1 MPRFV
6 HSRMSL
12 FHPALFPLGT
22 YLHFQ
27 GFSRILSLM
36 SFSNSRGNSYTHSM
50 LIVTLVPIYLWW
62 RETMP
67 KRKRISKFFDCRVHP
82 GFLSD
87 KALSGVLH
95 IGSFLGSS
103 KGQFQTYKLR
113 KDILEVLQSSIKKA
127 MHNILRSFND
137 HTQLDT
143 VFCIMMPWKVTTQNE
158 PYGPRIMKGLMTL
171 PELGLVRQG
180 QIELPSF

>member
-1 MPRFV
+1 
-6 HSRMSL
+6 
-12 FHPALFPLGT
+12 
-22 YLHFQ
+22 
-27 GFSRILSLM
+27 
-36 SFSNSRGNSYTHSM
+36 
-50 LIVTLVPIYLWW
+50 
-62 RETMP
+62 MP

-143 VFCIMMPWKVTTQNE
+143 VFCIMAWKVTTQNE